1 MIPLYVG
8 SVTDYSGKH
17 FVAIGIALTLRDEGM
32 KIGHFKPYGSSPA
45 RRGYSIVDRDAEF
58 FCRTLG
64 IDDDMKDV
72 CPFII
77 TENVMTQILTS
88 GAKDNSK
95 DILDAFKRVS
105 KGKDVVI
112 VGGVSCICCGP
123 IVGITERQLIE
134 VTGARVVLTC
144 KLDETVH
151 TLDRLLAMKA
161 QLGDNF
167 KGVIFNRIP
176 ESRLDYTEKLVR
188 PFMESNG
195 VSVYGVIR
203 NDPVLGAV
211 SVGDLV
217 GKLGGTVLTCDDTM
231 EELVERFM
239 IGAMNVSSALR
250 HFRKQPNKAVITGGD
265 RADIQLA
272 ALETSTRALILTG
285 DMYPNAQIITRAEE
299 AGVPIIVVH
308 YDTGEAVERCEELM
322 GRLSLQSPRKIERVK
337 EIFGTCVDWKRLKAD
352 CGL

>member
-17 FVAIGIALTLRDEGM
+17 FVAIGMALILKDEGM
-32 KIGHFKPYGSSPA
+32 KIGHFKPYGTSPS
-45 RRGYSIVDRDAEF
+45 RQGDSVVDRDAEF
-58 FCRTLG
+58 FCQSLG
-64 IDDDMKDV
+64 VEDDMKDV
-72 CPFII
+72 CPYVV

-88 GAKDNSK
+88 GAKDSSK

-105 KGKDVVI
+105 RDKDVVI

-123 IVGITERQLIE
+123 IVGITERQFIE
-134 VTGARVVLTC
+134 VTDSRVVLTC

-161 QLGDNF
+161 QLKDNF

-176 ESRLDYTEKLVR
+176 ETKLDYVEKLVG

-195 VSVYGVIR
+195 VSVYGVIK

-211 SVGDLV
+211 SVSDLV
-217 GKLGGTVLTCDDTM
+217 GELGGTVLTCDDAM
-231 EELVERFM
+231 DQLVERFM
-239 IGAMNVSSALR
+239 IGAMNVSSALK

-272 ALETSTRALILTG
+272 ALETSTTALILTG
-285 DMYPNAQIITRAEE
+285 DMYPNAQIITKAEE
-299 AGVPIIVVH
+299 TGVPIVVVH
-308 YDTGEAVERCEELM
+308 YDTGEAVERCEKLM
-322 GRLSLQSPRKIERVK
+322 GRLSLLSPKKLERVK